1 MWSNNRIHS
10 IYTYLKR
17 KRYHNYYDMSLLQL
31 LLCKNIVNLKECVAA
46 TVLYNRKWVIHQM
59 GGCNWNCELP
69 QYLSN
74 TFQIHCIYEIHGCKC
89 SFKKTPIH

>member
-46 TVLYNRKWVIHQM
+46 TVL
-59 GGCNWNCELP
+59 L
-69 QYLSN
+69 
-74 TFQIHCIYEIHGCKC
+74 
-89 SFKKTPIH
+89 